1 MAEDLYATF
10 IHIKISV
17 MKYITLTIAV
27 CFAFA
32 SCSKDSS
39 ENNGPT
45 KTQLL
50 TSGAWKYES
59 GGADLDKNGTIDIS
73 LETIGT
79 IPPCILDNSATFNAD
94 GTGINDE
101 GATKCDPA
109 LPQTTSFNWSFANNE
124 TALNISGSGFAGISG
139 QFKITT
145 LSTTRLTI
153 AKDTTVNNIPAALIV
168 NLKH

>member
-1 MAEDLYATF
+1 
-10 IHIKISV
+10 
-17 MKYITLTIAV
+17 MKYTILTIAI

-45 KTQLL
+45 KTELL
-50 TSGAWKYES
+50 TSSAWKYES
-59 GGADLDKNGTIDIS
+59 GGADINKDGSIDLT
-73 LETIGT
+73 LETLGT

-101 GATKCDPA
+101 GATKCDPS
-109 LPQTTSFNWSFANNE
+109 LPQTTSFTWSFANNE
-124 TALNISGSGFAGISG
+124 TALNISGNGFAGISG

-145 LSTTRLTI
+145 LTSTRLTI
-153 AKDTTVNNIPAALIV
+153 AKDTSLNNLSGTLIV

>member
-1 MAEDLYATF
+1 
-10 IHIKISV
+10 
-17 MKYITLTIAV
+17 MKYTILTIAV

-32 SCSKDSS
+32 ACNKDKSD
-39 ENNGPT
+39 NTGPT

-59 GGADLDKNGTIDIS
+59 GGADINKDGSIDLT
-73 LETIGT
+73 LETLGI
-79 IPPCILDNSATFNAD
+79 IPPCTLDNSATFNAD

-101 GATKCDPA
+101 GATKCDPS

-124 TALNISGSGFAGISG
+124 TALNISGNGFAGIRG

-145 LSTTRLTI
+145 LSTTTLTI
-153 AKDTTVNNIPAALIV
+153 AKDTSLNGLSGTLIV

>member
-1 MAEDLYATF
+1 
-10 IHIKISV
+10 
-17 MKYITLTIAV
+17 MKYVALTIMIGF
-27 CFAFA
+27 CFL
-32 SCSKDSS
+32 SCKKDSS

-45 KTQLL
+45 KTELL
-50 TSGAWKYES
+50 TSSAWKYES
-59 GGADLDKNGTIDIS
+59 GGADVDKNGSIDLS
-73 LETIGT
+73 LEAIGT

-101 GATKCDPA
+101 GATKCDPS

-124 TALNISGSGFAGISG
+124 TALNISGNGFAGISG

-153 AKDTTVNNIPAALIV
+153 AKDTTVNSIPATLIV